1 MTQTN
6 ISLRRDLVAK
16 MKGLENQ
23 SLWQSLNS
31 FVLTFISNTKA
42 RKYIFTFEKQSRWK
56 YYLAVCS
63 VYPTRKLK
71 RHRLPTKCRTILLF
85 GENPNV

>member
-1 MTQTN
+1 MCAQRLILIQNKNVKKKIKALPQTN

-31 FVLTFISNTKA
+31 FVLTFISNNMD
-42 RKYIFTFEKQSRWK
+42 RKYKFIFEKRSR
-56 YYLAVCS
+56 
-63 VYPTRKLK
+63 
-71 RHRLPTKCRTILLF
+71 
-85 GENPNV
+85 